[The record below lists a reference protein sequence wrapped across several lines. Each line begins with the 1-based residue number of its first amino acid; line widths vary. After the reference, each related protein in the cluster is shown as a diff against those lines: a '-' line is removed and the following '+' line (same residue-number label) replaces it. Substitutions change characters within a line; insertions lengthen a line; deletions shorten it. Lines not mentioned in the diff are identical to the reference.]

1 MTYSN
6 KPVSQWTREDH
17 AAYNRDALA
26 QKLRTAQHNG
36 YRTIEEYEN
45 AHNWAARAERRWGV

>member
-1 MTYSN
+1 MSDAN
-6 KPVSQWTREDH
+6 MSAEALESAMQRVQGEI
-17 AAYNRDALA
+17 ALA

-45 AHNWAARAERRWGV
+45 AHNWAARQERRWGV